1 MVWKLAM
8 SLCEFG
14 FSKVWDCTL
23 APNLRR
29 SLTMSGLGWSLE
41 PTYSARTG
49 RKGGPSSL
57 SMTRFGLA
65 PADSRRLISST
76 LLGTLSATA
85 TCSGLPM
92 IGELEL
98 TFAPAITD
106 QSVQHLQIPKYKK
119 KVCDKIIW
127 VVAYFQDRSQTPSP
141 WPPNPSGMSWK
152 SSTRFA
158 TMASVWRFWTP
169 IVRPEMRLWL
179 HRWSS
184 ELEVSSPPPST
195 SSLMSPRGSQS
206 ALLCTTCC
214 TWPSRKPRH
223 KQSTTPVASLI
234 LLTTPSQ
241 LNQLL
246 RHFNQI
252 LTK

>member
-1 MVWKLAM
+1 M
-8 SLCEFG
+8 
-14 FSKVWDCTL
+14 

-98 TFAPAITD
+98 TFAPAVTD
-106 QSVQHLQIPKYKK
+106 QSV
-119 KVCDKIIW
+119 
-127 VVAYFQDRSQTPSP
+127 
-141 WPPNPSGMSWK
+141 
-152 SSTRFA
+152 
-158 TMASVWRFWTP
+158 
-169 IVRPEMRLWL
+169 
-179 HRWSS
+179 
-184 ELEVSSPPPST
+184 
-195 SSLMSPRGSQS
+195 
-206 ALLCTTCC
+206 
-214 TWPSRKPRH
+214 
-223 KQSTTPVASLI
+223 
-234 LLTTPSQ
+234 
-241 LNQLL
+241 
-246 RHFNQI
+246 
-252 LTK
+252 